1 VAPTFNSTGSDEKGM
16 ADVLSEDEI
25 EAGLPEGWE
34 YEDDEIR
41 RTFEF
46 DEYLRGVA
54 FAQLVGEIAEAQ
66 FHHPEIVIRYDEV
79 EVSLTSHEAGGVTQD
94 DLDMAEIVESETDA

>member
-1 VAPTFNSTGSDEKGM
+1 M
-16 ADVLSEDEI
+16 AEVLAEDEI

-34 YEDDEIR
+34 YADEEIT
-41 RTFEF
+41 RTYEF

-66 FHHPEIVIRYDEV
+66 FHHPEIVIRYGEV
-79 EVSLTSHEAGGVTQD
+79 EITLTTHDAGGVTQQ
-94 DLDMAEIVESETDA
+94 DLDMAEIIESETDA